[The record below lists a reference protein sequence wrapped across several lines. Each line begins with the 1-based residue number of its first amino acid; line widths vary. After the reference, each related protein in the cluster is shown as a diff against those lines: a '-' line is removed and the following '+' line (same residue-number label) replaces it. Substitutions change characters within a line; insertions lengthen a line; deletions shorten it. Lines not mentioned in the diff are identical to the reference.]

1 MNKLRN
7 NKGFTV
13 GEMLVVVLLLGIV
26 MGFIAG
32 GIPSVIRL
40 FNRITDNGDAQV
52 LLSTTT
58 TCLRDELTTAKNITV
73 EGTKISY
80 TNQYGD
86 NCYISLDT
94 NNPSLSG
101 DGIYLNYAGGSSY
114 SRLLV
119 SREAASRSLHAS
131 YTSVSYSSGIITFT
145 GLKVYRGSTELAGL
159 DAYKV
164 MVIGG

>member
-1 MNKLRN
+1 MKKLKSN
-7 NKGFTV
+7 SGLTLA
-13 GEMLVVVLLLGIV
+13 EMLVVVLLLGIV
-26 MGFIAG
+26 VGFIAG
-32 GIPSVIRL
+32 GIPTVLRL

-58 TCLRDELTTAKNITV
+58 TCLRDELTTAKDIST
-73 EGTKISY
+73 EGTKINY

-94 NNPSLSG
+94 NNTSLSG
-101 DGIYLNYAGGSSY
+101 EGIYLNYVGGSSY

-119 SREAASRSLHAS
+119 SREAASRSLHTS

-145 GLKVYRGSTELAGL
+145 GLKVYRGSTELSGL
-159 DAYKV
+159 DTYKV